1 MNHLGV
7 NTKTELRNFTIW
19 KIYTGRMKNMMV
31 QFLEIGTFG
40 PFGSVTFILEEIRDG
55 GIFC

>member
-1 MNHLGV
+1 
-7 NTKTELRNFTIW
+7 
-19 KIYTGRMKNMMV
+19 MKNMMV

-55 GIFC
+55 GIFWFST